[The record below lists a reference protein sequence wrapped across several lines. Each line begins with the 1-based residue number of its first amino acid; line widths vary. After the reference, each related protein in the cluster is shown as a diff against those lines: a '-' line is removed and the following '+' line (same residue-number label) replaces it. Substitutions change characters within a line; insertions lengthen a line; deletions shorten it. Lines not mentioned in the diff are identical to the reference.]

1 MENVNLNELAREV
14 TLIEGKKESVNM
26 AQVKE
31 ILSITLTKLAAL
43 PQEQL
48 DELLSRYK

>member
-1 MENVNLNELAREV
+1 MVKVNLNEFAKEI
-14 TLIEGKKESVNM
+14 TLLEGKKESVNM
-26 AQVKE
+26 GQVKE
-31 ILSITLTKLAAL
+31 VLSITLTKLAAL

>member
-1 MENVNLNELAREV
+1 MEKVNLNEFAREV
-14 TLIEGKKESVNM
+14 TLEEGKKESVNM

-31 ILSITLTKLAAL
+31 VLSITLTKLAAL

>member
-1 MENVNLNELAREV
+1 MAVNLNEFAKEI
-14 TLIEGKKESVNM
+14 TLTEGKKESVNV

-43 PQEQL
+43 TEEDL